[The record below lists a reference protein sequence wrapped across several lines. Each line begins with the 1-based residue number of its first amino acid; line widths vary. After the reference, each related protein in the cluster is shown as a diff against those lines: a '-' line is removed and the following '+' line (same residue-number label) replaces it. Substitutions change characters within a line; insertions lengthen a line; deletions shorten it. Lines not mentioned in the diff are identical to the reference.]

1 MTLDAAEDC
10 AADSSYSTWQAGNS
24 IFQTDSVLP
33 DQFAELFR
41 STQYRSPEVRLAIA
55 VLEDA
60 IRTFFRYRSWRNRKE
75 RQMFNEVEAW
85 FFTPNEDGVFS
96 FENVCEVLRINAG
109 YIRRGLL
116 QVKQRPRDG
125 AAIERSY
132 RMVVAS
138 KSRIVPPRS
147 ASLTDGVRR
156 RDRLTAAKRKSLQE
170 NRLMRKG
177 MRRNWQNVSRS
188 DFANERRFSPAH
200 PQS

>member
-1 MTLDAAEDC
+1 MTFDAAEDY
-10 AADSSYSTWQAGNS
+10 AADSSYSWQAGNS

-41 STQYRSPEVRLAIA
+41 STQYRSPEVRLVIA

-60 IRTFFRYRSWRNRKE
+60 ISTFFRYGSWRNRKE
-75 RQMFNEVEAW
+75 RQLFNEVEAW

-116 QVKQRPRDG
+116 QVKQRSSDG

-132 RMVVAS
+132 RIVVAS
-138 KSRIVPPRS
+138 KSRIVPRRW
-147 ASLTDGVRR
+147 ASLKDGARR
-156 RDRLTAAKRKSLQE
+156 RDRLSAAAAKRKSLRE
-170 NRLMRKG
+170 NWVTRRSRAATGKMSRVRLC
-177 MRRNWQNVSRS
+177 Q
-188 DFANERRFSPAH
+188 
-200 PQS
+200 